1 MYSFLQRIKK
11 ERLYFDGGTG
21 ALLSARDFLRAGEPP
36 ELLNITTPDAIY
48 NLHLEYLRAGADIIK
63 TNTFGINSRKYDNY
77 KELIERGV
85 SLAVRARDE
94 AKKEGLVALDIG
106 PLGRMLS
113 PIGDLDF
120 EVAVGIFADTV
131 RAAEGL
137 GADLVLIE
145 TISDLYEAKA
155 AVLAAKENCSLPV
168 VVTLTFGSDGK
179 LMSGA
184 DVRGVVATLEGLG
197 VSALGINCSQGP
209 KEMQRT
215 VESLLEYATVPVV
228 VNPNAGLPRFDRTK
242 TVYDL
247 SPSEFAASMVG
258 MVEMGAGLV
267 GGCCGTTPEYIAALK
282 EATKDIAFKALNKK
296 TRTLV
301 SSSTH
306 AVEIGKI
313 PLLVGERLNPTG
325 KPKVKAALRGEDMT
339 YLCAEALAQYDD
351 GADILDLNT
360 GLADVDEKSLMCR
373 AVHEIQAVCDLP
385 LQIDTARGDVLEA
398 AMRIYCGKPL
408 VNSVNGSEESMKTV
422 FPLVKKYGGVVI
434 ALTMDE
440 EGIPESVQGRVDIAV
455 KIVKRAEEWG
465 IDRSEL
471 VFDPLALAVA
481 SGDDNAL
488 VTLGTVKAL
497 GDMGLYTSLGVSN
510 VSFGLPARAVLN
522 SAFLSA
528 ALWGGLDLAIVNPS
542 SADLMNAY
550 LSYLV
555 LSGKDKGCERY
566 IGGVRQLSESG
577 ATEKKSRE
585 NSDNI
590 TLEEAIVRGL
600 VEVAESECRL
610 LMPTYSAMEVI
621 NDRIIPALDR
631 VGKEFEE
638 KRLYLPSLLR
648 SAEAASRA
656 FGVAKEYFPKGE
668 KRAEKTIVLATV
680 KGDIHDIGKNIV
692 KLVFESYGFNV
703 VDLGRDVP
711 AERIVEA
718 AKRYRA
724 DIVGLSALMTTT
736 LPAMARTVELLKA
749 ECPEA
754 KVVVGGA
761 VLTERYATE
770 IGADFYASDAMCGVR
785 YATKN

>member
-36 ELLNITTPDAIY
+36 ELLNITNPDAIY

-77 KELIERGV
+77 NELIERGV

-282 EATKDIAFKALNKK
+282 EATKDIPFVMPKKK

-408 VNSVNGSEESMKTV
+408 VNSLNGSEESMKTV

-440 EGIPESVQGRVDIAV
+440 EGIPESVHGRVDIAV

-711 AERIVEA
+711 AEKIVEA

-754 KVVVGGA
+754 KVIVGGA